1 LEYPRGSSAASLKG
15 INVKQLLE
23 SIRSIV
29 GKKSGGDGFP
39 MTTHFMSGRRRYL
52 CRTFVLEPES
62 KRGSKPTIAIILE
75 RQRGVLID
83 LAARFQLTDR
93 EIEAVQHLADG
104 LNTGTIRRTIFR
116 TSSLRKQDFPVP
128 QR

>member
-1 LEYPRGSSAASLKG
+1 
-15 INVKQLLE
+15 LE

-62 KRGSKPTIAIILE
+62 KRGSK
-75 RQRGVLID
+75 
-83 LAARFQLTDR
+83 AARFQLTDR
-93 EIEAVQHLADG
+93 EIETVQHLADG

-128 QR
+128 QG

>member
-39 MTTHFMSGRRRYL
+39 MTTHFMSGRRYL

-62 KRGSKPTIAIILE
+62 KRGSK
-75 RQRGVLID
+75 
-83 LAARFQLTDR
+83 AARFQLTDR